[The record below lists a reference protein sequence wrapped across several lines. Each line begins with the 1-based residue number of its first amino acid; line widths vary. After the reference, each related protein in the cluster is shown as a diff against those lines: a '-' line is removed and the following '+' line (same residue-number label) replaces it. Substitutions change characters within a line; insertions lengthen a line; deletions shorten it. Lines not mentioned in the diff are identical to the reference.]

1 MKTIQILFVLALVLL
16 SVDTVSA
23 QYGNNGYGG
32 GGNGYG
38 NGRNNQM
45 RQMPQGPSHD
55 QPKEIP
61 VEVTVGKIMENFKS
75 QLNLDALQEIAI
87 SNVLTDSMRSQG
99 ILLKAETKNKK
110 AKEIAA
116 LSETMDRKI
125 NEFLNEDQRVKYKA
139 LNEERGKKKSRRNR

>member
-99 ILLKAETKNKK
+99 ILLKAETPRTKK
-110 AKEIAA
+110 
-116 LSETMDRKI
+116 
-125 NEFLNEDQRVKYKA
+125 Q
-139 LNEERGKKKSRRNR
+139 KKLQLFQKPWTEKSMSF

>member
-1 MKTIQILFVLALVLL
+1 MKTIQILFVSLC
-16 SVDTVSA
+16 TCVSR
-23 QYGNNGYGG
+23 YCFSTINNGYGG

-99 ILLKAETKNKK
+99 ILLKSRNPRTKSKRNC
-110 AKEIAA
+110 
-116 LSETMDRKI
+116 SSFRNHGQKI
-125 NEFLNEDQRVKYKA
+125 NEF
-139 LNEERGKKKSRRNR
+139 

>member
-32 GGNGYG
+32 GNGYG

-45 RQMPQGPSHD
+45 SQMPQGPSH

-99 ILLKAETKNKK
+99 ILLKRNWQETKAKK
-110 AKEIAA
+110 LQLFQKPWTE
-116 LSETMDRKI
+116 
-125 NEFLNEDQRVKYKA
+125 NQ
-139 LNEERGKKKSRRNR
+139 

>member
-45 RQMPQGPSHD
+45 SQMPQGPSHD

-99 ILLKAETKNKK
+99 ILLKAETGQEQK

-116 LSETMDRKI
+116 LSETMD
-125 NEFLNEDQRVKYKA
+125 
-139 LNEERGKKKSRRNR
+139 KKSMSFK

>member
-45 RQMPQGPSHD
+45 SQMPQGPSHD

-99 ILLKAETKNKK
+99 ILLKAETGQEQKQKK
-110 AKEIAA
+110 LQLFQKPWTE
-116 LSETMDRKI
+116 KI
-125 NEFLNEDQRVKYKA
+125 NEF
-139 LNEERGKKKSRRNR
+139 

>member
-1 MKTIQILFVLALVLL
+1 LTTLFKKNKHENNSNLIRFGTCVIIRRYCFSTIW
-16 SVDTVSA
+16 
-23 QYGNNGYGG
+23 NNGYGG

-45 RQMPQGPSHD
+45 SQMPQGPSHD

-99 ILLKAETKNKK
+99 ILLKAETGQEQKQKK
-110 AKEIAA
+110 LQLFQKPWTE
-116 LSETMDRKI
+116 
-125 NEFLNEDQRVKYKA
+125 
-139 LNEERGKKKSRRNR
+139 KSIF

>member
-1 MKTIQILFVLALVLL
+1 M
-16 SVDTVSA
+16 S
-23 QYGNNGYGG
+23 
-32 GGNGYG
+32 
-38 NGRNNQM
+38 
-45 RQMPQGPSHD
+45 QMPQGPSHD

-99 ILLKAETKNKK
+99 ILLKAETGKK
-110 AKEIAA
+110 KSKEIAA

-139 LNEERGKKKSRRNR
+139 LNEERGKKKIKKK